1 MKALPR
7 IMLVT
12 SALHA
17 TPTGGRELLCKLNH
31 DTLQVLYG
39 DRLRLVELPRARPR
53 GLRQMANAFRGHI
66 DGIDHASLS
75 AALAR
80 IESEAVDQVFLD
92 GSNLGEFAR
101 AVKAGWPQVEVVTF
115 LHNVEARFFAGAFR
129 QAKSIRALAV
139 LLANYLAER
148 KAVRHSD
155 KLVTLSQRDSL
166 QLQALYGRAATHVVP
181 MALQDQLP
189 AKAGPFP
196 AAGTSPE
203 AIAGAAAG
211 TGARNAAGRYALF
224 VGGVFYAN
232 QAGIAWFVE
241 QVVPRIDIRICIV
254 GRGFEGLREVLERD
268 RKVEVIGAVESL
280 AEWYRHAAFVIAPIF
295 DGSGMK
301 TKVAEAL
308 MHGRRV
314 IGTPEAFSGYEGIA
328 QQAGV
333 VCSSADEFVA
343 AINAVDANTDAGPE
357 QALRAIYEREYSH
370 HAFRVKIARVLQVS
384 WVGAPA
390 EAGQGL
396 RNGAASMTVDRG

>member
-196 AAGTSPE
+196 AARTSPE
-203 AIAGAAAG
+203 PPRAHAPATPPGAMPCSWAACSMP
-211 TGARNAAGRYALF
+211 T
-224 VGGVFYAN
+224 
-232 QAGIAWFVE
+232 
-241 QVVPRIDIRICIV
+241 
-254 GRGFEGLREVLERD
+254 
-268 RKVEVIGAVESL
+268 
-280 AEWYRHAAFVIAPIF
+280 
-295 DGSGMK
+295 
-301 TKVAEAL
+301 
-308 MHGRRV
+308 RRV
-314 IGTPEAFSGYEGIA
+314 LRGSWSRWCRASTSGYA
-328 QQAGV
+328 
-333 VCSSADEFVA
+333 
-343 AINAVDANTDAGPE
+343 
-357 QALRAIYEREYSH
+357 
-370 HAFRVKIARVLQVS
+370 S
-384 WVGAPA
+384 W
-390 EAGQGL
+390 
-396 RNGAASMTVDRG
+396 GAASRVCGRCWSATARWR